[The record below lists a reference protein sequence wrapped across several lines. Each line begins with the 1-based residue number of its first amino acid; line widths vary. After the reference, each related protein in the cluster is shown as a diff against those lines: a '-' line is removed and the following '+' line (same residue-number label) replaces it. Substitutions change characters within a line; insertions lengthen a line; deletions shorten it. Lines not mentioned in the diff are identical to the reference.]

1 MKNLKLYKRALII
14 VDMVNGFAKEGG
26 SLYDPAINKLIPRQV
41 KLVKET
47 LNKEDALV
55 VFIKDTHDNN
65 SVEFDRFG
73 NTGHCVRESGE
84 EEVVDL
90 LSVFEGL
97 DNVISFEKNST
108 SFMEIDDFR
117 KLIDTTSNIEE
128 IEVVDCCTDICIS
141 NSVIPMMNH
150 FDQQNKRV
158 DVKVYEDLTETF
170 DSEKHNRGEYSK
182 AAYLLMAQQGAKILK
197 KY

>member
-1 MKNLKLYKRALII
+1 MKNLKVYKKALII
-14 VDMVNGFAKEGG
+14 IDMVNGFAKEGG
-26 SLYDPAINKLIPRQV
+26 SLYDPAIKELIPGQV

-47 LNKEDALV
+47 LNKEDTLV
-55 VFIKDTHDNN
+55 VFIKDTHDDN

-73 NTGHCVRESGE
+73 NTGHCVRGSGE

-90 LSVFEGL
+90 LKVFEGL

-108 SFMEIDDFR
+108 SFMEIDGFR

-128 IEVVDCCTDICIS
+128 IEVMGCCTDICIV
-141 NSVIPMMNH
+141 NGVIPMMNH
-150 FDQQNKRV
+150 FDQQNRRV
-158 DVKVYEDLTETF
+158 DVKIYEDLTETF
-170 DSEKHNRGEYSK
+170 DSEVHNREEYSK